1 MDLVSNQLLQKII
14 SDFTPRMG
22 SMLSFYSPLQTWAA
36 VSETES
42 SRRRMRRPPPLGRG
56 IAIKLLSKQW
66 IFIYKWLHDD
76 VVPTEHSYHCSNS
89 LAVGPEKL
97 NLQYPFVKKIQ
108 SMGKTAQS

>member
-1 MDLVSNQLLQKII
+1 MK
-14 SDFTPRMG
+14 R
-22 SMLSFYSPLQTWAA
+22 SPAEEECEDHHHWEE
-36 VSETES
+36 VV
-42 SRRRMRRPPPLGRG
+42 
-56 IAIKLLSKQW
+56 IKLLSKQW
-66 IFIYKWLHDD
+66 IFIYLRLHDD